1 MMLDPEIRLDEDR
14 AEVRFTRAWDT
25 DAEDL
30 WDAVTDPGRLAR
42 WFAEIVGTPRV
53 GEEFAI
59 RFDDGDV
66 PHMTL
71 RSCDPGVGYSFTW
84 PMAQGPTEVEV
95 EVHPE
100 GPGRSRLVLTHRL
113 LPREKAPEYGAGW
126 AAYVAHLGD
135 HLTGGEPEDWW
146 AQFGAARTRL
156 AERISGLGA

>member
-59 RFDDGDV
+59 LLDDGDV

-95 EVHPE
+95 EVHAE

-113 LPREKAPEYGAGW
+113 LPRPSASVAPASNGPAPQRST
-126 AAYVAHLGD
+126 AN
-135 HLTGGEPEDWW
+135 TP
-146 AQFGAARTRL
+146 TR
-156 AERISGLGA
+156 RGRRRPT